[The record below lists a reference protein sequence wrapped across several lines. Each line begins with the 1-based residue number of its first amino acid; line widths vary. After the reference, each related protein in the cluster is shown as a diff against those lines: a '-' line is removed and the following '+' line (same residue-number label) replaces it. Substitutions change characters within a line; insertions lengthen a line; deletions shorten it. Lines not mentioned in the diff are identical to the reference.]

1 MNEMN
6 PWDSIQVPS
15 RDVSARRV
23 DHTHPLSFFWA
34 KDYRGRYLF
43 FCEFEEDTPLPSRF
57 PSIAGIEI
65 LPPDDTRRLILIL
78 KSKSDWRM
86 FFALCND
93 IVRTTFDIHK
103 TSSSVAVIIRRLNR
117 WREFLKKSST
127 LLLSEEKIKG
137 LMGELLFIKKYMEP
151 VFGIQ
156 QSILF
161 WRGPEGYSQD
171 FEINDCAVEIKCQSG
186 VSSPHVKISSED
198 QLCSQLPHLYLHVVT
213 LGRAVQEDG
222 LTHNLPELVEEIRQQ
237 LLNQSPDM
245 LEVFNDKIFEIG
257 FVDLEE
263 YNEYNY
269 INTKMVTYAV
279 VEDFPRICRKDLH
292 EAIQKVKYSISLSHC
307 ETYLG
312 VPDWMET

>member
-6 PWDSIQVPS
+6 PWDSIDTPS

-43 FCEFEEDTPLPSRF
+43 FCEFGEDTPLPSKF

-65 LPPDDTRRLILIL
+65 FPPDDARRLILIL

-86 FFALCND
+86 FLALCND
-93 IVRTTFDIHK
+93 IVRTTYDVHK
-103 TSSSVAVIIRRLNR
+103 TTSSVALIIRRLNR
-117 WREFLKKSST
+117 WREFLKKAKSP
-127 LLLSEEKIKG
+127 LLSEEKVKG
-137 LMGELLFIKKYMEP
+137 LIGELLFIRNYLEP

-156 QSILF
+156 QSIFF

-171 FEINDCAVEIKCQSG
+171 FEINDCAVEVKCQSG

-198 QLCSQLPHLYLHVVT
+198 QLCSQLPNLYLHVVT

-222 LTHNLPELVEEIRQQ
+222 LTHNLPELIKGIRDM
-237 LLNQSPDM
+237 LLADSSDM
-245 LEVFNDKIFEIG
+245 LEAFNDKIFETG
-257 FVDLEE
+257 YVDIDE
-263 YNEYNY
+263 YMEYNY
-269 INTKMVTYAV
+269 VNTKIATYIILD
-279 VEDFPRICRKDLH
+279 DFPRICRKDLH
-292 EAIQKVKYSISLSHC
+292 EAVQKVGYSISLSHC
-307 ETYLG
+307 EAYLG
-312 VPDWMET
+312 EPDWMEA